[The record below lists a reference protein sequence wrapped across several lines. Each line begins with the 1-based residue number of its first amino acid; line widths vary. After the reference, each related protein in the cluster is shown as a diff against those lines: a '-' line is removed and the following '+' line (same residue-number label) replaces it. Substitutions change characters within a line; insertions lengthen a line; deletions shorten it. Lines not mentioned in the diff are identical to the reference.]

1 MDTDDQFDILKKIRE
16 VDAPPFLLT
25 RIWERIH
32 TPDDEPVSVQWKW
45 GFALTGLA
53 VLVLNIAIVL
63 KTTPGQTISQLD
75 SLVSSLHLSSQN
87 SLYDE

>member
-1 MDTDDQFDILKKIRE
+1 MDTDDQFDVLKKIRE

-25 RIWERIH
+25 RIRERIH
-32 TPDDEPVSVQWKW
+32 PPADGPVSVQWKW
-45 GFALTGLA
+45 GFALAGLA

-63 KTTPGQTISQLD
+63 KTTGGQTNSQLD
-75 SLVSSLHLSSQN
+75 NLISSLHLSSQN